1 MELIGSTSYEMYY
14 TLEGIT
20 FPKRPQAW
28 LYNLLTA
35 QVSILAQTHL
45 DSS

>member
-1 MELIGSTSYEMYY
+1 MELTGSTSYEMYY
-14 TLEGIT
+14 TLEGT
-20 FPKRPQAW
+20 ALPKRPQAW

-35 QVSILAQTHL
+35 QASVLAQTHL